1 MSNHPTGESRQRGQ
15 SSGGAGRRVQQG
27 GNKLGKP
34 SDEEIMRILRG
45 ADSVIGTAGRT
56 MLAKI
61 LKGSKD
67 KKVLQFSQ
75 DMELR
80 QNPAY
85 GSLSHYTL
93 VEITEKIDWMI
104 RHDYLA
110 LEYNWKLPVIV
121 FTEMGWEVER
131 EERANEFLREW
142 DAWIENGTPVVSMEY
157 LKGRNRGMIT
167 LFLQKVMA
175 TNDAKYLP
183 LLRQWEPVDF
193 QKVRA
198 MIREVIAHLE
208 KSGR

>member
-1 MSNHPTGESRQRGQ
+1 M
-15 SSGGAGRRVQQG
+15 
-27 GNKLGKP
+27 L
-34 SDEEIMRILRG
+34 MLRG

-85 GSLSHYTL
+85 GSLSHYTIA
-93 VEITEKIDWMI
+93 EITEKIDWMI

-110 LEYNWKLPVIV
+110 LEYKWKLPVII
-121 FTEMGWEVER
+121 FTELGWEIER

-142 DAWIENGTPVVSMEY
+142 DAWLENGTPVVSMEY

-198 MIREVIAHLE
+198 MIRDVIAHLE
-208 KSGR
+208 KCGR